1 MAKFQI
7 STVLESNVRRDGF
20 QPGMFMTWHFYF
32 NIISQLV
39 VGKHLRILDLFIY
52 LNGNVS
58 ESGLSDLNVFIVLV
72 PNGESYIYVFSPFG
86 LYSF

>member
-1 MAKFQI
+1 M
-7 STVLESNVRRDGF
+7 STVWESNVRRDDF
-20 QPGMFMTWHFYF
+20 QPRMFMTWHFYF

-52 LNGNVS
+52 LFKWKC